1 MCLGILSHSAPALCT
16 FLDIWNRLEDLD
28 QGVGSLEQV
37 YLDSQYFLELGAN
50 LPSVIHSVPASFS
63 IKEFKDKLEDQITIP
78 RKSSIQ
84 PY

>member
-1 MCLGILSHSAPALCT
+1 MYAAPDL
-16 FLDIWNRLEDLD
+16 WNWLEGSD

-37 YLDSQYFLELGAN
+37 YSDGQYFFELGAN